1 MKENTLLNEELG
13 LEDVEISVGIEFVL
27 HGYKVKIEK
36 TTWDEAD
43 VEEILYWSAEIEE
56 LKGLKVYGDTL
67 EEVINDIKTA
77 YDDWVEAQREWGR
90 EIPKPKNYKGE
101 KWTIHIAY

>member
-1 MKENTLLNEELG
+1 MKEGTSLNGELG
-13 LEDVEISVGIEFVL
+13 DFDISVGIEFLL

-36 TTWDEAD
+36 TTWDEGHG
-43 VEEILYWSAEIEE
+43 ETTLFWGAEIEE

-67 EEVINDIKTA
+67 EEVIDDIQTA

-101 KWTIHIAY
+101 K